1 MPMPPVL
8 LIPLVM
14 LALVWAPLLA
24 PPEARGAEQ
33 EAAAGV
39 AAALDGLDAFVAQ
52 GLGDWQVPGA
62 AVAVVKDG
70 VTVYAGGF
78 GLRDVDKKLPVTPD
92 TVFAIGSCTKAF
104 TAAALALLTDQGT
117 ISLDTPARDIMPGFR
132 MYDDYATA
140 HVTLRDMLLHRTGL
154 PRYDALMTM
163 RPDISRDEAV
173 GLLRHLPPN
182 KELRAGFEYNNLM
195 YVAAGRL
202 AEVVS
207 GQSWETLVA
216 QRLLAPLCMTAT
228 SFSPQTV
235 QASPDFARPY
245 GLRRGK
251 FAEIPFADIGPYG
264 PAGSM
269 SSSAMDMARWLAFH
283 LQDGRTGDEAL
294 ITKTAMTEMRTPQII
309 TPRGQPN
316 PEIPFGGYGLGWGVT
331 AYRGRLLV
339 LHDGEIDGFKALASF
354 MPDDGLGVVVLTNRA
369 GTPLPEILAFQIYD
383 RLLGLSPFPWAERA
397 KADRSG
403 GTQARPATAATTATG
418 PAAPEHPA
426 PPTHELSAYA
436 GSYRHPAFGE
446 VRIEHREAGLV
457 ALCGGE
463 TLPLVHVT
471 YDVFCTGAALAADTP
486 AKAAKAAK
494 ADEDETSGD
503 TAAGLA
509 VTFRMDQ
516 SGTITRLDIPLEPAA
531 SDIVF
536 TKAAADPPES
546 PESPG
551 PASPTDSTA
560 KAAPAETP
568 GDAPQGATRP

>member
-8 LIPLVM
+8 LVPLVM
-14 LALVWAPLLA
+14 LTLILTPLLA
-24 PPEARGAEQ
+24 AQARGGEQ
-33 EAAAGV
+33 ETPAGV
-39 AAALDGLDAFVAQ
+39 AAAMDGLDAFIAQ
-52 GLGDWQVPGA
+52 SLGDWQVPGA

-70 VTVYAGGF
+70 VAVYARGF

-154 PRYDALMTM
+154 PRYDALMAM

-207 GQSWETLVA
+207 GQSWETRVA
-216 QRLLAPLCMTAT
+216 QRLLAPLDMTAT

-251 FAEIPFADIGPYG
+251 IAEIPFADIGPYG
-264 PAGSM
+264 PAGAM

-283 LQDGRTGDEAL
+283 LQDGRVGDEAL
-294 ITKTAMTEMRTPQII
+294 ITKTAMTEMHTPQII

-354 MPDDGLGVVVLTNRA
+354 MPDDGLGVVVLSNRA

-403 GTQARPATAATTATG
+403 GTQARPAMAL
-418 PAAPEHPA
+418 AAPEHPA

-446 VRIEHREAGLV
+446 VRIEHRESGLV
-457 ALCGGE
+457 AL
-463 TLPLVHVT
+463 
-471 YDVFCTGAALAADTP
+471 
-486 AKAAKAAK
+486 
-494 ADEDETSGD
+494 
-503 TAAGLA
+503 
-509 VTFRMDQ
+509 
-516 SGTITRLDIPLEPAA
+516 
-531 SDIVF
+531 
-536 TKAAADPPES
+536 
-546 PESPG
+546 
-551 PASPTDSTA
+551 
-560 KAAPAETP
+560 
-568 GDAPQGATRP
+568 